1 MAASKIEM
9 RVAALEA
16 EVKRLKHRLDESTT
30 PKRHW
35 VDKVYGAF
43 ADDPD
48 FLEAMRLGRKY
59 RESLRPK
66 PTKRRTSQAAKQRK

>member
-1 MAASKIEM
+1 MAVHEIEL

-16 EVKRLKHRLDESTT
+16 EVARLKRQLESPAQT
-30 PKRHW
+30 KEHW

-66 PTKRRTSQAAKQRK
+66 GPKATKKRPAK